1 MIAYAHIDSAMSPLH
16 YSCFDNIFI
25 CITRC
30 HGVTVL
36 PGIPAL
42 APNPSVKLSS
52 EKLQQEPGEVFV
64 LAATEAEET
73 LVLVRL

>member
-16 YSCFDNIFI
+16 FSCFDNIFI
-25 CITRC
+25 CTTRC
-30 HGVTVL
+30 HSVTVL
-36 PGIPAL
+36 PAL